1 MKLLIRVYIVPSRM
15 EALGH
20 SFPTAIVFSRPT
32 RRDCRCGSSSW
43 NRLPGRGFAS
53 PSKKLSTVIK
63 MGAAVGG
70 EEEEETRQA
79 KEMAAARRRW
89 ETLIREQKVKVLTP
103 REAGYAIQLSNKV
116 LLDVRP
122 SVERNKAWV
131 KGSTWIPIFDVDNNV
146 DFGALSKQITNFVM
160 GGWWSGSPTLAY
172 DKSFIPKVE
181 EKFSKDT
188 DIIVACQK
196 GLRSLAAC
204 EQLYNAGFRNLFWIQ
219 GGLEAAEEELDRS
232 ATCVSCERR
241 MELSISFH
249 RPSDWPYYLSGCVV
263 SWDSKVRPSAS
274 RTALSLRGRFSDFLW
289 CCRCVVII
297 FTACGEI
304 VYNFP
309 ICLELVESFFCSY
322 VQPHQKV

>member
-196 GLRSLAAC
+196 GLR
-204 EQLYNAGFRNLFWIQ
+204 
-219 GGLEAAEEELDRS
+219 
-232 ATCVSCERR
+232 
-241 MELSISFH
+241 
-249 RPSDWPYYLSGCVV
+249 
-263 SWDSKVRPSAS
+263 
-274 RTALSLRGRFSDFLW
+274 
-289 CCRCVVII
+289 
-297 FTACGEI
+297 
-304 VYNFP
+304 
-309 ICLELVESFFCSY
+309 
-322 VQPHQKV
+322 